1 MEIKIFAGIPLVI
14 EAIPENNLE
23 KVQYY
28 WKIFARDPLVIEAIP
43 ENNLEKVQFYSL
55 NGN

>member
-28 WKIFARDPLVIEAIP
+28 
-43 ENNLEKVQFYSL
+43 
-55 NGN
+55 